1 MNPKKRKRDML
12 KIIIPEYILCEICKS
27 KITNYRTY
35 SEQIFVC
42 CYDCY
47 AVWKLSQQSTYLHE
61 DAMKVEY

>member
-12 KIIIPEYILCEICKS
+12 KIVISEYVLCEICKNR
-27 KITNYRTY
+27 IYNYRTY

-47 AVWKLSQQSTYLHE
+47 AVWKLSQQITYLDE

>member
-12 KIIIPEYILCEICKS
+12 KIIIPEYILC

-47 AVWKLSQQSTYLHE
+47 AVWKLTQQSTYLDE
-61 DAMKVEY
+61 NKMEVEY